1 MTPPTT
7 LLAVLVQVAADGG
20 DDASA
25 RLSMVITGLVV
36 LSAVIAVATVLF
48 WRATQPDRQRSG
60 GGMRRV
66 PAERGD
72 ADGAPGAGPG
82 GADGGGPASGSPFSA
97 G

>member
-7 LLAVLVQVAADGG
+7 LLAVLVQVAAEGG

-48 WRATQPDRQRSG
+48 WRATQPERQRGRGGSG
-60 GGMRRV
+60 GSGGSGS
-66 PAERGD
+66 AGG
-72 ADGAPGAGPG
+72 GASGGAGVG
-82 GADGGGPASGSPFSA
+82 DGPAPGSPFSA